1 MVRIMSDDVCKC
13 GHSKDD
19 HVTVHIKP
27 GGMNGETTGHLLKCA
42 QCLCQDFEPEE
53 TETEE

>member
-1 MVRIMSDDVCKC
+1 MVRVMSDTCKC

-27 GGMNGETTGHLLKCA
+27 DGMNGETTGYLLKCG

-53 TETEE
+53 VETEE